1 MRASLFV
8 VSLLAA
14 SVAFAQA
21 PGTQPAT
28 GEDLVRVDGGP
39 GLLWA
44 PSSKTYG
51 LGGVVEAKYLPS
63 HLFAVGARFEG
74 GVRAGGSTSTE
85 STSINL
91 GTGVAALAK
100 AELLFPLGDLR
111 PFLGVAGGYYSL
123 TGQGLQGGGGGGA
136 ATTDTGRYF
145 GLAPQAGVDF
155 GSWRLGATYHAL
167 FGPQDVSRNYVG
179 LDVLFVI
186 WRSPRPTGQETP
198 VPPNPQ

>member
-1 MRASLFV
+1 MREALLVVALLLVSTSAGAQD
-8 VSLLAA
+8 VSLK
-14 SVAFAQA
+14 
-21 PGTQPAT
+21 
-28 GEDLVRVDGGP
+28 DLVRVDGGP

-51 LGGVVEAKYLPS
+51 LGGVVEAKYLPTD
-63 HLFAVGARFEG
+63 LFAVGARFEG

-100 AELLFPLGDLR
+100 AEVLLPLGDIR
-111 PFLGVAGGYYSL
+111 PFVGVAGGYYSL
-123 TGQGLQGGGGGGA
+123 TGQGLEGGGGGGS

-145 GLAPQAGVDF
+145 GVAPQLGVDF

-186 WRSPRPTGQETP
+186 WRLPRPPGQETP